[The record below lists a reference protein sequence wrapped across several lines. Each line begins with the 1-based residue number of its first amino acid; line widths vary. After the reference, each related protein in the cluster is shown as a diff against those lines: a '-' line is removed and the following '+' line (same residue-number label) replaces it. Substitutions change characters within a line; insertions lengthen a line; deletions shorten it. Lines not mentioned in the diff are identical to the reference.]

1 MFLRLGTCACMCVH
15 ACVRVHAYMSRCS
28 DGTASFV
35 ASIREVA
42 SLSLLDV
49 ELTPT
54 PKVAFF
60 CLRVEGRGTCAGGRE
75 GEHACTRMRG
85 CGLCMHQI
93 AEVKVEVKEMKAKR
107 RCRDFVRH
115 EMMATQNKKDF
126 WRRDERGFGDDKEA
140 AWHWRVFQRRAVKP

>member
-1 MFLRLGTCACMCVH
+1 MRRRAGGGARMH
-15 ACVRVHAYMSRCS
+15 ANARVWTVHAY
-28 DGTASFV
+28 THV
-35 ASIREVA
+35 
-42 SLSLLDV
+42 
-49 ELTPT
+49 
-54 PKVAFF
+54 
-60 CLRVEGRGTCAGGRE
+60 CA
-75 GEHACTRMRG
+75 HACACT
-85 CGLCMHQI
+85 HQI